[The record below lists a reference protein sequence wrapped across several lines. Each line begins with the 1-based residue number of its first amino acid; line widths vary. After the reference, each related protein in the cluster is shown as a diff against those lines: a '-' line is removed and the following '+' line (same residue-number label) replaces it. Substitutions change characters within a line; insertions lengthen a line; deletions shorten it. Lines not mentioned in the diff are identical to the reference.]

1 MGLATPTREV
11 GMLRTATRFSVLWWV
26 LGCLLLLGAGPAL
39 VGWRLAFAQ
48 IPSPSGTTVEEKLL
62 RFRRVFVLADR
73 LSEVPRES
81 VPYVPVEPEEFE
93 QLIRLILEQ
102 RGPDRRT
109 SSAFVQ
115 TARYYARLEGG
126 NLVDGQAI
134 LEVAPFGKETGIP
147 PVYRL
152 EPLSLA
158 AGGISWADRDG
169 QPARAGW
176 CAAGKYKVL
185 VDGPGVLMFPWTCAG
200 YRQPE
205 GTIVFPL
212 KFPEAVQ
219 TRLTVDAPAEFL
231 PQADGLLWCE
241 GNPTANV
248 RRWVFE
254 LGGRSQWELVWLPET
269 LAVTRP
275 LVALWLGYEV
285 GPQGLDLTVQVQLQ
299 TGERPLEELRFHM
312 GAELEVVEVTAPGSE
327 SSWHVRANG
336 DDSQVRELI
345 VRFSPPLKGYG
356 QLARIRAVGPVQIGR
371 RWSLPFFEYRG
382 SGWERTALQVNIRP
396 PIEVGGFRLQGGRQ
410 IAGSSSGRYS
420 DVLFAV
426 YDRPNGRAEIEL
438 FIPPP
443 LYTAWELSLGEF
455 GSKVHKSRVAIAVKA
470 LQGEVWNLSA
480 RIAPGWFVE
489 TLHPEQP
496 SIIAGWRVED
506 PGPEGGTEHRLLFI
520 DLARPLPSD
529 QWIAFSV
536 ECTRVCNENVDR
548 YTVRNL
554 IPIEWPE
561 ARDTRILL
569 AFLGEWPWATG
580 RISRQGGEL
589 DTGDSPLPKLRQLVD
604 VADDHPIWRLEDIVE
619 ASFQVHPVPRYKAR
633 AQTVW
638 DLEADVAVG
647 RSWILCW
654 PEEGAA
660 IDRVTLSFW
669 PASEKQRKWSV
680 YTLDHR
686 DALDQL
692 QALIGEETLRP
703 LPFRVQREAVP
714 EGELWHVVLDS
725 PTRSPV
731 VIVHSATVPIK
742 PGDLLEIFWLP
753 EAAKQDLFLGLSRAG
768 EHWVLE
774 DLEGGLKPTWNPGPS
789 MPRLDFGSPGS
800 RTPGN
805 IVWLQYSTPSA
816 NGAGFPKI
824 VLKKDYGKLFPEA
837 VAWGQVGHSWIR
849 PGEPPRH
856 RADFLVEIRSQK
868 TVNFRWEQ
876 PVRLLAVQV
885 NGRTLKEPESLRKA
899 SIAKYLPVG
908 ASDFEE
914 FTPDRQGTANGNPPA
929 TDQTGEGIC
938 RDFPV
943 TLEQR
948 ERFVWVTLLWDDP
961 EPARGHV
968 LSVPLPRVSVDIPVL
983 DYRWV
988 VWTPPE
994 YVAQV
999 VDEKGISIVPVT
1011 FQRLFGIM
1019 ARPAEEPVFDP
1030 FVREAWWELLGEPIA
1045 KARAVE
1051 GMEQWKEIVVYLA
1064 GTEEQAKGENR
1075 TSSGNEISTGVER
1088 PLPSESARDREAQ
1101 AGIRPQE
1108 GLGVMSGQ
1116 ETPPQATITWG
1127 ELLTALEELAG
1138 GLPSNFVAV
1147 PGDERQRKVRFSQ
1160 RPEIPG
1166 PLLVD
1171 VAAFEEL
1178 GIHPDT
1184 PLPRE
1189 ELARGKPILELIR
1202 EAGLAVLLHPRAWVL
1217 TGAAQAEAVAKGLDP
1232 IRFGRSDFYRKALG
1246 HPTGSPREVAGAEN
1260 LPSLT
1265 QRGENPAVGGLSV
1278 QIVSYPGHEPTLR
1291 EGNSLL
1297 TRPATLYRS
1306 PTPERLLALFV
1317 PDGKEEGVLAK
1328 VFHKLGGSTP
1338 RFLPASVWAR
1348 RWQPGPAGR
1357 PAEVRFGE
1365 LGGRG
1370 WHATVCRSGPGDGV
1384 QVRVY
1389 ARSLEGL
1396 IRWGMAIFISG
1407 LVAALRL
1414 SGPMPTIYWL
1424 VAGGAILA
1432 GMIGDPLLA
1441 AGAGGVLL
1449 GEIIGVLLGV
1459 FCLRK
1464 QTQSSR
1470 RQDEGYGKGPE
1481 PPAGPPGPPG
1491 DASVRGD
1498 IQGSMSK
1505 IGPSSLLEDTA
1516 ICRAQQA
1523 GSAEGTTMTMPTA
1536 YPPSTESSQSVSEGL
1551 VEPVPPQR
1559 NPEEAKFS
1567 EARGCN
1573 LPDLSRT
1580 EAGRNREDSLRL
1592 PWGSGRGTIL
1602 FALIAALA
1610 SLGGEGISKGE
1621 ELGPGG
1627 PSVEPTYRVLIP
1639 ADGTGRPTGEK
1650 YQVPEPMWS
1659 RLTQLA
1665 AEASD
1670 RWLLSAARYRV
1681 RIGPSPDRLG
1691 WWITELRVTFEVEV
1705 LQAPTSMPLP
1715 IQPLPG
1721 MVVGSVTINGRPV
1734 IPTVSELDGR
1744 LTAEFLSAGK
1754 NELEM
1759 TLVPEQT
1766 VTTTDGSLRLPI
1778 PPLPQSWL
1786 QCTYPSEIRMVEV
1799 LKSVGPV
1806 VSRPGGGLV
1815 EANLGPVEEL
1825 WLRWSARGD
1834 GTGAPEARM
1843 LLLLGLRPEGLS
1855 ADLSLRFLDP
1865 SAIPERVE
1873 VEIDPEWQVEEVP
1886 PTRLEI
1892 LDPGSPTRP
1901 KRIVWWSQESEGLRQ
1916 FGKLRL
1922 LLPIPDFAGQVFL
1935 SFVSLPQVRVTSRWI
1950 AAATAAEAQI
1960 QPVSSEFVEPLALS
1974 AFTESWGEPVP
1985 TLAAAWNVPPERT
1998 TAAFL
2003 IRWSSG
2009 RVAVR
2014 EFLGA
2019 FLKIGRIQLNYFAD
2033 LEPQNLAI
2041 FRYQW
2046 DVPPDFV
2053 VEGVEVQQ
2061 NGDSTAPIK
2070 ILWSEDHK
2078 LVVVPEK
2085 PLGNPHRVR
2094 VKGWVPIPVGEEVVL
2109 PIIRLLGYQSGPIKV
2124 DIWASSDCLTTLKF
2138 EGPLLPQPWFSEASL
2153 AQDRFLGGLEVDPDR
2168 ETGVRMVVRSNRPE
2182 VMAKQITRADRG
2194 REGWF
2199 VEVIWLLNISG
2210 GNLESLDLTVPAW
2223 TWEELS
2229 VDPAGQ
2235 IVPLSFSE
2243 ESGQAGGKGSG
2254 QVTSDRKVFPFP
2266 EEASEKL
2273 AAGPSGVPKVLGQI
2287 RGGYPRDLCTNEQ
2300 YSEGIRVE
2308 FERPLTGTRTVRLL
2322 WRGGLTGRRL
2332 RIPLVQI
2339 HDATVTEHFLLVP
2352 DRPDLRILR
2361 CPFGRLKEETVPPEA
2376 TDLFPGTQY
2385 RCYHLSGEVDRVVMV
2400 VGVGEPVVT
2409 GVWVRAQVTSDKEI
2423 IGLAGYDIDPAGRP
2437 QLRLRVPSSL
2447 QLLGI
2452 YVHGGYWQAEDT
2464 DGRLWRV
2471 VLPHQTLPGQVL
2483 VFFRGKAELE
2493 NSWWPVNSIRLKIP
2507 AFENCRVRETWWQL
2521 GGEDNGLWTGTLRS
2535 SGGSTVLRACGAL
2548 EVGVARLQSLAAM
2561 LRLATAELPAL
2572 GPDEF
2577 GWFPGWFKLWHA
2589 AEVEALRELWLPASQ
2604 QEELQAE
2611 LASIRSAVV
2620 TLMTQ
2625 WNEQLSR
2632 WGYQLS
2638 GGDDRLTSTN
2648 HQPRREEGDEI
2659 FPPWQNAVDGVWPA
2673 ALLPASSFRVWMD
2686 PEGGT
2691 EVLLELWP
2699 DWIDDLLGILLGVA
2713 LALVC
2718 IGLAGVGSFRRSLL
2732 GFFVGLPWVGV
2743 VLAGMGWWLWFRP
2756 SALGFA
2762 LMVMGAVG
2770 GISQYF
2776 RKVF

>member
-1 MGLATPTREV
+1 
-11 GMLRTATRFSVLWWV
+11 MLRTAARFRLLSWV

-39 VGWRLAFAQ
+39 VGGRAAFAQ

-134 LEVAPFGKETGIP
+134 LEVAPFGKERVIP
-147 PVYRL
+147 PFYRL
-152 EPLSLA
+152 EPLLLA

-169 QPARAGW
+169 QPAKAGW

-200 YRQPE
+200 NRQPE
-205 GTIVFPL
+205 GTILFPL

-219 TRLTVDAPAEFL
+219 SRLTVDAPAEFL
-231 PQADGLLWCE
+231 PQVDGLSWCE
-241 GNPTANV
+241 GNPAANI

-254 LGGRSQWELVWLPET
+254 LGGRSQWELVWVPET

-299 TGERPLEELRFHM
+299 TGERPVEELRFHM
-312 GAELEVVEVTAPGSE
+312 AAELEVVEVIAPGAE
-327 SSWHVRANG
+327 SSWYVRADSDN
-336 DDSQVRELI
+336 SQVHELV

-356 QLARIRAVGPVQIGR
+356 QLAQIRAVGPVQIGR
-371 RWSLPFFEYRG
+371 TWTLPFFEYRG

-410 IAGSSSGRYS
+410 MTGSSSGRYS

-426 YDRPNGRAEIEL
+426 YDRPNGRAEAEL

-455 GSKVHKSRVAIAVKA
+455 GSKVQKSRVAVAVKA

-489 TLHPEQP
+489 TLHPEQ
-496 SIIAGWRVED
+496 SGVIADWRVED
-506 PGPEGGTEHRLLFI
+506 SGPEVGTQHRLLCI
-520 DLARPLPSD
+520 DFARPLPSD
-529 QWIAFSV
+529 QWIVFSV
-536 ECTRVCNENVDR
+536 ECARIRNENVDR
-548 YTVRNL
+548 PDVRNL

-561 ARDTRILL
+561 ARDTRIFLG
-569 AFLGEWPWATG
+569 FLGEPRWVTE
-580 RISRQGGEL
+580 RMSRQVGEL
-589 DTGDSPLPKLRQLVD
+589 EGRESPLPKLRQLLE
-604 VADDHPIWRLEDIVE
+604 VADDYPIWRLEDIVE
-619 ASFQVHPVPRYKAR
+619 ASFQVRPVPRYRAK

-638 DLEADVAVG
+638 DVDAAVAVG

-654 PEEGAA
+654 PEEGAV
-660 IDRVTLSFW
+660 IDRVTLSFR

-680 YTLDHR
+680 YTLDHGNAV
-686 DALDQL
+686 DQSPALL
-692 QALIGEETLRP
+692 REETLRP
-703 LPFRVQREAVP
+703 LPFRVQREATS
-714 EGELWHVVLDS
+714 ECELWHVVLDS
-725 PTRSPV
+725 PTRRPI
-731 VIVHSATVPIK
+731 VIVHTATVPIK

-768 EHWVLE
+768 EDWVLE
-774 DLEGGLKPTWNPGPS
+774 DLEGGLKPIWNPGASIPG
-789 MPRLDFGSPGS
+789 LDFGTSKGCPL
-800 RTPGN
+800 GN
-805 IVWLQYSTPSA
+805 IVWLQYPA
-816 NGAGFPKI
+816 PRADDAGFPKI
-824 VLKKDYGKLFPEA
+824 VLKKGSGKLFPEA

-849 PGEPPRH
+849 PGQPPRH

-885 NGRTLKEPESLRKA
+885 DGRTLKEPESLRKA
-899 SIAKYLPVG
+899 TIAKYLPVV
-908 ASDFEE
+908 ASSDFED
-914 FTPDRQGTANGNPPA
+914 FTSDRQGAADGNPPPRDP
-929 TDQTGEGIC
+929 TDDGIY
-938 RDFPV
+938 RVFPV

-948 ERFVWVTLLWDDP
+948 ERFVWVSLLWDDP
-961 EPARGHV
+961 EPVRGHV

-983 DYRWV
+983 ECRWV

-994 YVAQV
+994 YVVQV
-999 VDEKGISIVPVT
+999 ADTKGISLVPFT
-1011 FQRLFGIM
+1011 FRRLFGIM

-1030 FVREAWWELLGEPIA
+1030 FVLEAWWDLLGEPIG
-1045 KARAVE
+1045 KARAVA
-1051 GMEQWKEIVVYLA
+1051 GLDQWKEILVYLA
-1064 GTEEQAKGENR
+1064 GNGEQTKAEHPP
-1075 TSSGNEISTGVER
+1075 SGGPGISGAQEG
-1088 PLPSESARDREAQ
+1088 PLPSGSAKERESP
-1101 AGIRPQE
+1101 AGISPQE
-1108 GLGVMSGQ
+1108 GLGAMAGQ
-1116 ETPPQATITWG
+1116 EPSPQAMITWG

-1138 GLPSNFVAV
+1138 GLPSNFVTL
-1147 PGDERQRKVRFSQ
+1147 PGEGRRRKVRFSQ
-1160 RPEIPG
+1160 LPVIPR

-1178 GIHPDT
+1178 GIDPDR

-1189 ELARGKPILELIR
+1189 ELARGKPILELFR
-1202 EAGLAVLLHPRAWVL
+1202 EAGLAFLVHKRAWVL
-1217 TGAAQAEAVAKGLDP
+1217 TSAAQAEAVAEGLDP
-1232 IRFGRSDFYRKALG
+1232 IRFGRRDFYRWGLG
-1246 HPTGSPREVAGAEN
+1246 HPAGSPTEVPRAEN
-1260 LPSLT
+1260 LSSLT
-1265 QRGENPAVGGLSV
+1265 QRAESPAGEGLAV
-1278 QIVSYPGHEPTLR
+1278 QKISYPGYEGTLR
-1291 EGNSLL
+1291 DRDSLVG
-1297 TRPATLYRS
+1297 RPANFYRS
-1306 PTPERLLALFV
+1306 PTPERLLAFFV
-1317 PDGKEEGVLAK
+1317 PDGKEERVLAK
-1328 VFHKLGGSTP
+1328 VFHEHLGSTP

-1348 RWQPGPAGR
+1348 MCRPGPPGR
-1357 PAEVRFGE
+1357 PAEVRFGD
-1365 LGGRG
+1365 LGGGG
-1370 WHATVCRSGPGDGV
+1370 WHATLCGSLPRDGL
-1384 QVRVY
+1384 RIRIY

-1396 IRWGMAIFISG
+1396 IRWGVAIFVCG
-1407 LVAALRL
+1407 LVATLGLRR
-1414 SGPMPTIYWL
+1414 PMPTIYWL
-1424 VAGGAILA
+1424 AAGGAILG
-1432 GMIGDPLLA
+1432 GMISDPLVA
-1441 AGAGGVLL
+1441 AGAGGVLI
-1449 GEIIGVLLGV
+1449 GETIGVLLGA
-1459 FCLRK
+1459 FY
-1464 QTQSSR
+1464 SR
-1470 RQDEGYGKGPE
+1470 RQPLSPGREDEGYGKGPE
-1481 PPAGPPGPPG
+1481 PPAGPPGPAG
-1491 DASVRGD
+1491 DASLGGE
-1498 IQGSMSK
+1498 ILGSSARV
-1505 IGPSSLLEDTA
+1505 GASPLLEDTA

-1523 GSAEGTTMTMPTA
+1523 WSGEGTTMTMPTA
-1536 YPPSTESSQSVSEGL
+1536 FTPSTESPQSVSEGL
-1551 VEPVPPQR
+1551 AEPVPPQR
-1559 NPEEAKFS
+1559 NPEEGKFA
-1567 EARGCN
+1567 EPRGCT
-1573 LPDLSRT
+1573 LPDLSRG
-1580 EAGRNREDSLRL
+1580 EAARNRADSLRP
-1592 PWGSGRGTIL
+1592 PWDSGGGPIL

-1610 SLGGEGISKGE
+1610 SLGGDGISKGE

-1627 PSVEPTYRVLIP
+1627 SSVGPTYRVLIP
-1639 ADGTGRPTGEK
+1639 ADGTGQPTGEK

-1681 RIGPSPDRLG
+1681 RIGQTPDRLG
-1691 WWITELRVTFEVEV
+1691 WWVTELRATFEVEV
-1705 LQAPTSMPLP
+1705 LQAPTSIPLP
-1715 IQPLPG
+1715 IQPVPG

-1734 IPTVSELDGR
+1734 IPTVSEPDGR

-1766 VTTTDGSLRLPI
+1766 VATTDGSLRLPI

-1806 VSRPGGGLV
+1806 VSRPAGGLV
-1815 EANLGPVEEL
+1815 EANLGPVDEL

-1843 LLLLGLRPEGLS
+1843 LLLLGVRPEGLT

-1865 SAIPERVE
+1865 STIPERVE
-1873 VEIDPEWQVEEVP
+1873 MEIDPEWQVEEVP

-1901 KRIVWWSQESEGLRQ
+1901 KRIAWSSEESDGLRQ
-1916 FGKLRL
+1916 FRKLRL
-1922 LLPIPDFAGQVFL
+1922 LLPIPNFVGQVFL

-1950 AAATAAEAQI
+1950 AAAAAAEAQI
-1960 QPVSSEFVEPLALS
+1960 QPVASEFVEPLALS
-1974 AFTESWGEPVP
+1974 AFMESWGEPVP

-2014 EFLGA
+2014 EFLGT
-2019 FLKIGRIQLNYFAD
+2019 FLKVGRIQLNYFAD

-2053 VEGVEVQQ
+2053 VEGVEIQE
-2061 NGDSTAPIK
+2061 NGDPTTPIK
-2070 ILWSEDHK
+2070 ILRTEDHK
-2078 LVVVPEK
+2078 LVVVPQK

-2094 VKGWVPIPVGEEVVL
+2094 IKGWVPMPVGQEVSL
-2109 PIIRLLGYQSGPIKV
+2109 PLVRLLGYQSAPIKV
-2124 DIWASSDCLTTLKF
+2124 DIWASSDCLTSLRF

-2168 ETGVRMVVRSNRPE
+2168 ETGVRIVVRSNRPE
-2182 VMAKQITRADRG
+2182 VVAKQITRADRG

-2199 VEVIWLLNISG
+2199 VEVIWLLNVSG
-2210 GNLESLDLTVPAW
+2210 GNLESLDLRVPAW
-2223 TWEELS
+2223 TLGEWS
-2229 VDPAGQ
+2229 VEPAGE
-2235 IVPLSFSE
+2235 IVPLSFSR
-2243 ESGQAGGKGSG
+2243 ESGQAGSKGSG
-2254 QVTSDRKVFPFP
+2254 EVTRDRKVLPFLN
-2266 EEASEKL
+2266 ERVEKS
-2273 AAGPSGVPKVLGQI
+2273 AAGESQVPKLLGQTKEI
-2287 RGGYPRDLCTNEQ
+2287 YPSNVCADEQ
-2300 YSEGIRVE
+2300 KSEGIRVE
-2308 FERPLTGTRTVRLL
+2308 FERPLTGTRTVRLV

-2332 RIPLVQI
+2332 RIPLV
-2339 HDATVTEHFLLVP
+2339 HMHNVTVTEHFLLVP
-2352 DRPDLRILR
+2352 DRPDIGILQ
-2361 CPFGRLKEETVPPEA
+2361 CPVGGLKEETIPPEA
-2376 TDLFPGTQY
+2376 TDLFPATRY
-2385 RCYHLSGEVDRVVMV
+2385 RCYHVAGEVDRVVAV
-2400 VGVGEPVVT
+2400 IGVGDPVVT
-2409 GVWVRAQVTSDKEI
+2409 GMWVRAQVTSDKEI
-2423 IGLAGYDIDPAGRP
+2423 IGLVGYDIDPAGRP
-2437 QLRLRVPSSL
+2437 QLRVRVPSSF

-2452 YVHGGYWQAEDT
+2452 YVHGGYGQAEDT
-2464 DGRLWRV
+2464 DGRFWQV
-2471 VLPHQTLPGQVL
+2471 VLPHPTLPGHVL
-2483 VFFRGKAELE
+2483 VFFKGKAEVQNTWRL
-2493 NSWWPVNSIRLKIP
+2493 VNAIRIEVP

-2521 GGEDNGLWTGTLRS
+2521 GGEDDGLWTGTLRS
-2535 SGGSTVLRACGAL
+2535 ADGSTVLQACGAL
-2548 EVGVARLQSLAAM
+2548 EGGVARVRSLAAM

-2577 GWFPGWFKLWHA
+2577 GWFPGWFELWRA
-2589 AEVEALRELWLPASQ
+2589 AEVEALRELWLPESQ
-2604 QEELQAE
+2604 QEELQEE

-2620 TLMTQ
+2620 TLIRQ
-2625 WNEQLSR
+2625 WNERLSP
-2632 WGYQLS
+2632 WGYQLNA
-2638 GGDDRLTSTN
+2638 GDYRLALMD
-2648 HQPRREEGDEI
+2648 HQPRGEEVGGI

-2673 ALLPASSFRVWMD
+2673 ALLPASSYRVWMD

-2699 DWIDDLLGILLGVA
+2699 DWIDDLLGIVVGIA
-2713 LALVC
+2713 LALAC
-2718 IGLAGVGSFRRSLL
+2718 TALAGVGSFRHALL
-2732 GFFVGLPWVGV
+2732 GFFVDLPWVGV
-2743 VLAGMGWWLWFRP
+2743 VLVGMGWWLWFRP
-2756 SALGFA
+2756 SALGFI
-2762 LMVMGAVG
+2762 LMVLGAVG

-2776 RKVF
+2776 RKVFSS